1 MSNFIGPPTPTT
13 GFPAPTAVGP
23 YRVKPALTQGTTPTF
38 GSMAV
43 LQSLIGQTVG
53 TNGVTG
59 SNTGINYDPKAGQ
72 ITIYIPHLP
81 ESIKLDRSVS
91 YAQLGNI
98 MTMPDG
104 MPFYEYT
111 NPLEIPIEFSIH
123 AWDPLCPEGPNSLL
137 VIAACL
143 HALALP
149 ASNDDTNTLARA
161 PIKSRDEK
169 SDTSYEALLN
179 AAKPSGNSSS
189 LQDQSQALVTQL
201 NSNVKWPPACTLSLM
216 QGGPGG
222 LGIYCVGYIKEVG
235 VELKGPWLSGASQ
248 SQIFNMPSLATCR
261 FVFVHNPSY
270 TNNTSIG
277 NIVSAFGPDVLNN
290 FYDLYQ
296 LASKANNS
304 YGGID
309 TLDQSRTVVF

>member
-1 MSNFIGPPTPTT
+1 
-13 GFPAPTAVGP
+13 
-23 YRVKPALTQGTTPTF
+23 
-38 GSMAV
+38 
-43 LQSLIGQTVG
+43 
-53 TNGVTG
+53 
-59 SNTGINYDPKAGQ
+59 
-72 ITIYIPHLP
+72 
-81 ESIKLDRSVS
+81 
-91 YAQLGNI
+91 
-98 MTMPDG
+98 
-104 MPFYEYT
+104 
-111 NPLEIPIEFSIH
+111 
-123 AWDPLCPEGPNSLL
+123 
-137 VIAACL
+137 
-143 HALALP
+143 
-149 ASNDDTNTLARA
+149 
-161 PIKSRDEK
+161 
-169 SDTSYEALLN
+169 
-179 AAKPSGNSSS
+179 
-189 LQDQSQALVTQL
+189 
-201 NSNVKWPPACTLSLM
+201 M